1 MRGFIVMLLV
11 VAVLAFSG
19 YATFGETGPIGWLN
33 AAQASRDGS
42 YSRAISA
49 IVLLLGICLVVL
61 GVLQVLTFFQNLW
74 RGRSGQAAPPAV
86 PAPVRIAVAPAAFP
100 AAPAAAPIAPKPAPS
115 GWRVGLT
122 VWAACMALTWL
133 CVFAWYGWDW
143 HLRRAD
149 VVSTYAPLQLSRGVA
164 PVHPES
170 GSHLALQGGLLWD
183 HALTRHSTK
192 SGGAVQAI
200 FVPVA
205 AVDWHQGDPVH
216 FVAQFDS
223 TQQLY
228 DFQRN
233 SGATDVTS
241 ATVLVRVNGAVP
253 AATLPV
259 FERNG
264 LPVADNAVLV
274 TAVASQAG
282 RPTEADPAFNW
293 TYANLVGGIVSGCLT
308 FPLLAAVLG
317 LKREAWME
325 RRRAA
330 RAARKPS

>member
-1 MRGFIVMLLV
+1 MRGFIVILLV

-49 IVLLLGICLVVL
+49 IVLLLAICLVVL
-61 GVLQVLTFFQNLW
+61 GVLQVLTFFQNIW
-74 RGRSGQAAPPAV
+74 RARSGQAAPPAA
-86 PAPVRIAVAPAAFP
+86 PAPVRIAP
-100 AAPAAAPIAPKPAPS
+100 APAAAAAAPMAPVVPKPAPS
-115 GWRVGLT
+115 GWRMGLT
-122 VWAACMALTWL
+122 VWAACIALTWI

-149 VVSTYAPLQLSRGVA
+149 VVSAYAPLQLSRGGD
-164 PVHPES
+164 PVHPGS

-183 HALTRHSTK
+183 HALTRRSSK

-205 AVDWHQGDPVH
+205 AADWRQGDRVD

-228 DFQRN
+228 DFQRS
-233 SGATDVTS
+233 SGAAD
-241 ATVLVRVNGAVP
+241 ATLLVRVDGAVP
-253 AATLPV
+253 AATRPV
-259 FERNG
+259 FERDG
-264 LPVADNAVLV
+264 VLVADNAVLV

-282 RPTEADPAFNW
+282 RPAEADPAFNW
-293 TYANLVGGIVSGCLT
+293 TYTNLIGGIVSGCLT
-308 FPLLAAVLG
+308 LPLLAAVLG

-330 RAARKPS
+330 RAARKSS